1 MARGSLLLVD
11 DDEISSQILGY
22 ILVDEDYTVDAA
34 ATGGAALDKVKTN
47 NYDLVLL
54 DFMLP
59 DMHGH
64 EVAKRMR
71 ELKPDIKIIL
81 LTGYTQNEDT
91 PENLFEEILL
101 KPVPPDIIVE
111 TIKDILG

>member
-22 ILVDEDYTVDAA
+22 ILVDEDYAVDAA

-47 NYDLVLL
+47 DYDLVFL
-54 DFMLP
+54 DYMLP
-59 DMHGH
+59 DMRGH

-71 ELKPDIKIIL
+71 GLKPGIKIIL
-81 LTGYTQNEDT
+81 LTGYTRDEDT
-91 PENLFEEILL
+91 PEDLFEKILL
-101 KPVPPDIIVE
+101 KPVPPDIIVKA
-111 TIKDILG
+111 IKDILG